1 MSADIHPVSMMWV
14 SQERASNSARIY
26 VYKQN
31 FNSLSVG
38 RTLPFPGATS
48 QDGWFI
54 ALTPYP
60 AHGEIQTNIA
70 QVRKTLN
77 EFTSSS
83 VEGPVQK
90 IDARLIKPP
99 DLSRYP
105 RITLQANF
113 YADIR
118 DLNATIIYTA
128 TIGMRG
134 GAKSWL

>member
-1 MSADIHPVSMMWV
+1 MFISKISIRLVWAGHYRF
-14 SQERASNSARIY
+14 QEQLARMGG
-26 VYKQN
+26 
-31 FNSLSVG
+31 SL
-38 RTLPFPGATS
+38 R
-48 QDGWFI
+48 
-54 ALTPYP
+54 TPYP
-60 AHGEIQTNIA
+60 ANGEIQPNIA

-77 EFTSSS
+77 EFTCSS